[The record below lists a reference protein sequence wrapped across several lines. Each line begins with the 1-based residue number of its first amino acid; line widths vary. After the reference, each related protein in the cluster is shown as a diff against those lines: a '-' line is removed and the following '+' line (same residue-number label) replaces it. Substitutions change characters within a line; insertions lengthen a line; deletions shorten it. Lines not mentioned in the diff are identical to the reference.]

1 VSDHDV
7 EQEVWE
13 TLADIHELPAT
24 VLVASDPGLQNVAVT
39 ITLSDGSTVKGTAVI
54 GIGS

>member
-13 TLADIHELPAT
+13 TLADIRELPAT

-39 ITLSDGSTVKGTAVI
+39 ITLSDGSTVKG
-54 GIGS
+54 IGS